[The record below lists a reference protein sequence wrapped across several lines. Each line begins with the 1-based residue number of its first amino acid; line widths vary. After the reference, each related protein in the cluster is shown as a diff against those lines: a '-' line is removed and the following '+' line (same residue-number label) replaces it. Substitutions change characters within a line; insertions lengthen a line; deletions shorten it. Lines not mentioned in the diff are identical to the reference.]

1 MRKIFLD
8 TAYLQALVDTRDSLH
23 QSSVAITDELDIFL
37 SVTSEMVLTELL
49 NALSGRGG
57 YLRDAA
63 LDIVDKLHQDLSVEI
78 IPQTSQLFTEA
89 LLFYR
94 QRRDKS
100 YSLTDCASML
110 IMRQQN
116 LSDVLTFDRHF
127 QQEGFNALLR
137 N

>member
-63 LDIVDKLHQDLSVEI
+63 LDIVDKLHQDSSVEI
-78 IPQTSQLFTEA
+78 IPQTSQLFAEA

-116 LSDVLTFDRHF
+116 ISDVLTFDRHF
-127 QQEGFNALLR
+127 QQEVFNALLR

>member
-63 LDIVDKLHQDLSVEI
+63 LDIVDKLHQDSSVEI
-78 IPQTSQLFTEA
+78 IPQTSQLFAEA
-89 LLFYR
+89 LLLYR
-94 QRRDKS
+94 QRQDKS

>member
-63 LDIVDKLHQDLSVEI
+63 LDIVDKLHQDSSVEI
-78 IPQTSQLFTEA
+78 IPQTSQLFAEA
-89 LLFYR
+89 LLLYR
-94 QRRDKS
+94 QRQDKS

-116 LSDVLTFDRHF
+116 ISDVLTFDRHF